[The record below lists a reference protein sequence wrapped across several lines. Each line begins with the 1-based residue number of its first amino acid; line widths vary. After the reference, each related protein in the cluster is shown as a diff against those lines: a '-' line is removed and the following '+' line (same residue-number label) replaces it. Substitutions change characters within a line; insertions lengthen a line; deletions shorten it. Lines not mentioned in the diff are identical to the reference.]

1 MRESGIITEIEE
13 HTMMVE
19 FERSSMCEKCGAC
32 ERAHNAMRMEV
43 ERIGNASLGDRVE
56 VDLPERTVVR
66 AALVAYGIPLALL
79 LAGLAAG
86 SALPGRL
93 GLPGNPDLYALAL
106 GLLLAAGAF
115 LALHLSERRRR
126 SSGRYAPKVV
136 QIERLCQQCGA
147 SRENNRERQDAN
159 HGNEIGQHE
168 L

>member
-1 MRESGIITEIEE
+1 MRESGIITEIKE

-32 ERAHNAMRMEV
+32 ERAHSAMRMEV

-79 LAGLAAG
+79 LTGLVVG
-86 SALPGRL
+86 SALPGAL
-93 GLPGNPDLYALAL
+93 HLPGNPDLYALAL
-106 GLLLAAGAF
+106 GLFLAAGAF
-115 LALHLSERRRR
+115 LALRLTERKRR

-136 QIERLCQQCGA
+136 KLERLCEKMQ
-147 SRENNRERQDAN
+147 SAN
-159 HGNEIGQHE
+159 APIKP
-168 L
+168 

>member
-1 MRESGIITEIEE
+1 MTARG
-13 HTMMVE
+13 
-19 FERSSMCEKCGAC
+19 
-32 ERAHNAMRMEV
+32 
-43 ERIGNASLGDRVE
+43 RVLS
-56 VDLPERTVVR
+56 VFF
-66 AALVAYGIPLALL
+66 ALLL

-115 LALHLSERRRR
+115 LALHLTERRRR

>member
-79 LAGLAAG
+79 LAGLGRLRAAG
-86 SALPGRL
+86 PAGPAREPGPLRPRAGPAPGRGRVPRAPPDGAPAAQLRPLCAQGRSDREALPAVRRL
-93 GLPGNPDLYALAL
+93 QGKQSRK
-106 GLLLAAGAF
+106 AGCK
-115 LALHLSERRRR
+115 
-126 SSGRYAPKVV
+126 PW
-136 QIERLCQQCGA
+136 Q
-147 SRENNRERQDAN
+147 
-159 HGNEIGQHE
+159 
-168 L
+168 

>member
-1 MRESGIITEIEE
+1 MLGMGGATKFAVSASQGEREAGN
-13 HTMMVE
+13 
-19 FERSSMCEKCGAC
+19 
-32 ERAHNAMRMEV
+32 RAYAM
-43 ERIGNASLGDRVE
+43 
-56 VDLPERTVVR
+56 
-66 AALVAYGIPLALL
+66 ALL

-93 GLPGNPDLYALAL
+93 GLSGNPDLYALAL

-115 LALHLSERRRR
+115 LALHLTERRRR

-136 QIERLCQQCGA
+136 RIERLCQQCGA

>member
-79 LAGLAAG
+79 LVGLVAG
-86 SALPGRL
+86 SA
-93 GLPGNPDLYALAL
+93 LPGNPDLYALAL

-115 LALHLSERRRR
+115 LALHLTERRRR

-136 QIERLCQQCGA
+136 RIERLCQQCGA

>member
-93 GLPGNPDLYALAL
+93 GL
-106 GLLLAAGAF
+106 LLAAGAF
-115 LALHLSERRRR
+115 LALHLTERRRR

-136 QIERLCQQCGA
+136 RIERLCQQCGA

>member
-66 AALVAYGIPLALL
+66 AALVAYGFPLALL

-86 SALPGRL
+86 SALPAGPARK
-93 GLPGNPDLYALAL
+93 PGPLRPR
-106 GLLLAAGAF
+106 AGPAPG
-115 LALHLSERRRR
+115 RRRVPRAPPDGAPAAQLRPLRAQGR
-126 SSGRYAPKVV
+126 SDREALPAVR
-136 QIERLCQQCGA
+136 RLQGKQ
-147 SRENNRERQDAN
+147 SRKAGCKPWQ
-159 HGNEIGQHE
+159 
-168 L
+168 

>member
-115 LALHLSERRRR
+115 LALHLTERRRR
-126 SSGRYAPKVV
+126 SCGRYAPKVV

>member
-93 GLPGNPDLYALAL
+93 GLPGPLRPRAGPAPGRGRVPRAPPDGAPAAQLRPLCAQGRPDREALPAVRRL
-106 GLLLAAGAF
+106 QGKQSRKAGCK
-115 LALHLSERRRR
+115 
-126 SSGRYAPKVV
+126 PW
-136 QIERLCQQCGA
+136 Q
-147 SRENNRERQDAN
+147 
-159 HGNEIGQHE
+159 
-168 L
+168 